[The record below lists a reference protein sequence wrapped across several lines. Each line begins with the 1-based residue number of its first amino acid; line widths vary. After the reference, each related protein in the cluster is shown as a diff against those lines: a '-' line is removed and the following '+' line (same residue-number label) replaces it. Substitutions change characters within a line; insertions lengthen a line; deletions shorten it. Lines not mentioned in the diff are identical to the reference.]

1 MVNRDLYQTSSYCVN
16 TKMIYLKTV
25 IISFPNSFCNCI
37 SNKQSRRNYM
47 VPDKECSKLKMSD
60 AIDWL
65 KPPKC
70 PGSHQ
75 EFSACR
81 RNTHFFATFK
91 LIIPKPWRRN
101 SLFCLSNEISTL
113 IIRETIPSSYMEMD
127 LEIPCI
133 CRPPHCSVN

>member
-1 MVNRDLYQTSSYCVN
+1 MVNRDLYQTSSYCAN

-25 IISFPNSFCNCI
+25 IISFPNSFCNLFLI
-37 SNKQSRRNYM
+37 SKVEGNIWCLI
-47 VPDKECSKLKMSD
+47 ECSRLKMSD

-65 KPPKC
+65 KPLKC

-75 EFSACR
+75 EFGACR
-81 RNTHFFATFK
+81 KNTHFFVTFR

-113 IIRETIPSSYMEMD
+113 IIRETIPSSYMELN

-133 CRPPHCSVN
+133 CRPSHCSVN